1 MANPTNPA
9 TAPKR
14 VKTTENPITKLSEWR
29 NIGRDLRSVLTSK
42 ISGPA
47 RLARYTGTKGITQGD
62 RKLTSPAPKAI
73 RIDIFSIIYFT
84 TILMLIDLPY
94 DIKSK
99 GRAAA
104 KASGN
109 CSGIRRSIMLRN
121 HWDGGSRSHFHGPR
135 LASVSPASPIA
146 WSRSD

>member
-29 NIGRDLRSVLTSK
+29 NIGRDLLSVLASK

-62 RKLTSPAPKAI
+62 KKLTSPAPKATKNG
-73 RIDIFSIIYFT
+73 IFSIIYFT
-84 TILMLIDLPY
+84 TTLMLIDLPY
-94 DIKSK
+94 DIKFQ
-99 GRAAA
+99 GRATD

-109 CSGIRRSIMLRN
+109 CSGIRRSIIVRN
-121 HWDGGSRSHFHGPR
+121 HWDGGSRRHFHGLR

-146 WSRSD
+146 